1 MSDLHTQDYG
11 YYAGG
16 GGGQAATRG
25 YHQNAPRGNDFFG
38 EPTTPQYSSRPSSQ
52 RKNTTDESEFSPG
65 LLDLHSFDTEL
76 LPEVC
81 KPEGFWLNACAAL
94 AWLSIS
100 FIAY

>member
-11 YYAGG
+11 YY